1 MMERGPDDDAL
12 DPTQEA
18 SELGMAGLLD
28 SAGRGYTSLRRG
40 DVVDGVV
47 VRVDRDEVLVDIGV
61 KSEAIVPA
69 NETGAPHGDPTRL
82 LHVGDEV
89 VAYVLQPEDV
99 DGHVI
104 LSLTRAQAE
113 RGWRLLQKVFE
124 DGETIEADVVE
135 HNKGGLIVNVFG
147 VRGFVP
153 LSQIVDL
160 KRAGA
165 PDEPIENRL
174 ATMHNRRLLL
184 KVIEMNRRRNRLI
197 LSERAAVQERRAR
210 EKERLLVELQEGD
223 VREGRVTSLCDFG
236 AFVDL
241 GGADGLIHLSELS
254 WGQVTHP
261 SQVLKV
267 GDEVGVFVVGVD
279 REKKK
284 IALSLK
290 RLQAEPWTRVAER
303 YQIGQVVTG
312 RITKLAPFGAFAE
325 IDEGVEGLIH
335 ISELA
340 DERITHPKSVLK
352 EGDEVALRI
361 IRIDPTRHRLGLSL
375 RQAQEDEQEPMS
387 AYYSTQGPES
397 TTLGDVAGGLR
408 DLSLS
413 SESGE
418 SEAPTA
424 GEATASDVGA
434 EDASP
439 AASAED
445 ESGHAGQEPDE
456 ARPAGDEPG
465 EQSSDAEPEP
475 PHHARVQA

>member
-1 MMERGPDDDAL
+1 MMERGPDDDAR
-12 DPTQEA
+12 DPFEDDA
-18 SELGMAGLLD
+18 AEPMGMAGLLD
-28 SAGRGYTSLRRG
+28 SHARGYTSLRRG
-40 DVVDGVV
+40 DVVDGVI

-69 NETGAPHGDPTRL
+69 GETGAPHGDPTRL
-82 LHVGDEV
+82 LKVGDEV

-113 RGWRLLQKVFE
+113 RGWRHLQKVFE

-160 KRAGA
+160 KRAGS

-223 VREGRVTSLCDFG
+223 VRSGRVTSLCDFG

-267 GDEVGVFVVGVD
+267 GDEVDVYVVGVD

-352 EGDEVALRI
+352 EGDEVQLRI

-375 RQAQEDEQEPMS
+375 RQAQDEETEGGIP
-387 AYYSTQGPES
+387 AYYSTQGPGS
-397 TTLGDVAGGLR
+397 TTLGDMAGGLR
-408 DLSLS
+408 DLTLS
-413 SESGE
+413 SEGPDQEGSTPEGE
-418 SEAPTA
+418 GAVAAPEIGGSAAMTSTTDAA
-424 GEATASDVGA
+424 GR
-434 EDASP
+434 
-439 AASAED
+439 AED
-445 ESGHAGQEPDE
+445 EAGS
-456 ARPAGDEPG
+456 R
-465 EQSSDAEPEP
+465 SSDVEPEP

>member
-1 MMERGPDDDAL
+1 MTYHEPDGDAQDTTQSAEEGME
-12 DPTQEA
+12 
-18 SELGMAGLLD
+18 GLLD
-28 SAGRGYTSLRRG
+28 SHAPGYGNLRRG

-69 NETGAPHGDPTRL
+69 HETGAPYGDPTRL
-82 LHVGDEV
+82 LKVGDQV
-89 VAYVLQPEDV
+89 VASVIQGEDAE
-99 DGHVI
+99 GHVI
-104 LSLTRAQAE
+104 LSLTKAQAE

-124 DGETIEADVVE
+124 EGETIEADVVE
-135 HNKGGLIVNVFG
+135 HNKGGLIVNVHG

-160 KRAGA
+160 RRAGG
-165 PDEPIENRL
+165 PEEPIENRL
-174 ATMHNRRLLL
+174 ATMHNRHLLL

-210 EKERLLVELQEGD
+210 EKDRLLSELQEGETRRG
-223 VREGRVTSLCDFG
+223 VVTSLCDFG

-261 SQVLKV
+261 SQVLRV
-267 GDEVGVFVVGVD
+267 GEEVDVYVVGVD

-290 RLQAEPWTRVAER
+290 RLQAEPWTRVQER
-303 YQIGQVVTG
+303 YHIGQVVTG

-340 DERITHPKSVLK
+340 DERITHPKSVIK
-352 EGDEVALRI
+352 EGDVVPLRI
-361 IRIDPTRHRLGLSL
+361 IRIDAARHRLGLSL
-375 RQAQEDEQEPMS
+375 RQAQEEEQEEIPS
-387 AYYSTQGPES
+387 VYSHGPQGGA
-397 TTLGDVAGGLR
+397 TLGDMATGLQG
-408 DLSLS
+408 L
-413 SESGE
+413 
-418 SEAPTA
+418 SEAYAAQQAAETEASPPTA
-424 GEATASDVGA
+424 GESPTP
-434 EDASP
+434 EPRTEPASP
-439 AASAED
+439 Q
-445 ESGHAGQEPDE
+445 G
-456 ARPAGDEPG
+456 
-465 EQSSDAEPEP
+465 DAEPN
-475 PHHARVQA
+475 PHAHAQA

>member
-1 MMERGPDDDAL
+1 MSYLEPEDDAQ
-12 DPTQEA
+12 DTSQGAEM
-18 SELGMAGLLD
+18 GMEGLLD
-28 SAGRGYTSLRRG
+28 SHAPGYGNLRRG

-69 NETGAPHGDPTRL
+69 HETGAPYGDPTRL
-82 LHVGDEV
+82 LKVGDQV
-89 VAYVLQPEDV
+89 VASVIQSEDAE
-99 DGHVI
+99 GHVI
-104 LSLTRAQAE
+104 LSLTKAQAE

-135 HNKGGLIVNVFG
+135 HNKGGLIVNVHG

-160 KRAGA
+160 RRAGG
-165 PDEPIENRL
+165 PEEPIENRL
-174 ATMHNRRLLL
+174 ATMHNRHLLL

-210 EKERLLVELQEGD
+210 EKERLLSELQEGD
-223 VREGRVTSLCDFG
+223 VRRGTVTSLCDFG

-261 SQVLKV
+261 SQVLKA
-267 GDEVGVFVVGVD
+267 GDEVDVYVVGVD
-279 REKKK
+279 RDKKK

-290 RLQAEPWTRVAER
+290 RLQAEPWARVQEH
-303 YQIGQVVTG
+303 YHIGQVVQG

-340 DERITHPKSVLK
+340 DERITHPKSVIK
-352 EGDEVALRI
+352 EGDVVPLRI
-361 IRIDPTRHRLGLSL
+361 IRIDAARHRLGLSL
-375 RQAQEDEQEPMS
+375 RQAQEEEHEEVP
-387 AYYSTQGPES
+387 
-397 TTLGDVAGGLR
+397 
-408 DLSLS
+408 
-413 SESGE
+413 
-418 SEAPTA
+418 
-424 GEATASDVGA
+424 
-434 EDASP
+434 
-439 AASAED
+439 
-445 ESGHAGQEPDE
+445 
-456 ARPAGDEPG
+456 
-465 EQSSDAEPEP
+465 
-475 PHHARVQA
+475 

>member
-1 MMERGPDDDAL
+1 MTYSEPDGDAQDTSQGAEEGME
-12 DPTQEA
+12 
-18 SELGMAGLLD
+18 GLLD
-28 SAGRGYTSLRRG
+28 SHAPGYGNLRRG
-40 DVVDGVV
+40 DVVDGIV

-69 NETGAPHGDPTRL
+69 HETGAPYGDPTRL
-82 LHVGDEV
+82 LKVGDQV
-89 VAYVLQPEDV
+89 VASVIQPEDAE
-99 DGHVI
+99 GHVI
-104 LSLTRAQAE
+104 LSLTKAQAE
-113 RGWRLLQKVFE
+113 RGWRVLQKVFE
-124 DGETIEADVVE
+124 EGETIEADVVE
-135 HNKGGLIVNVFG
+135 HNKGGLIANVYG

-160 KRAGA
+160 KRAGS

-174 ATMHNRRLLL
+174 ATMHGRHLLL

-223 VREGRVTSLCDFG
+223 VRRGRVTSLCDFG

-267 GDEVGVFVVGVD
+267 GEEVDVYVVGVD

-284 IALSLK
+284 VALSLK

-303 YQIGQVVTG
+303 YHIGQVVKG

-335 ISELA
+335 ISELCE
-340 DERITHPKSVLK
+340 ERVTHPKSVLK
-352 EGDEVALRI
+352 EGDEVLLRI
-361 IRIDPTRHRLGLSL
+361 IRIDAQRHRLGLSL
-375 RQAQEDEQEPMS
+375 RQAQEEEQESYP
-387 AYYSTQGPES
+387 AVYTTQGP
-397 TTLGDVAGGLR
+397 TGATLGEVAGLR
-408 DLSLS
+408 HLPGRA
-413 SESGE
+413 ETA
-418 SEAPTA
+418 SEAGATEGAERPPTA
-424 GEATASDVGA
+424 G
-434 EDASP
+434 
-439 AASAED
+439 ASA
-445 ESGHAGQEPDE
+445 
-456 ARPAGDEPG
+456 
-465 EQSSDAEPEP
+465 AE
-475 PHHARVQA
+475 HD

>member
-1 MMERGPDDDAL
+1 MTYHEPDGDAQDTTQNGEEGME
-12 DPTQEA
+12 
-18 SELGMAGLLD
+18 GLLD
-28 SAGRGYTSLRRG
+28 SHSPGYGNLRRG

-69 NETGAPHGDPTRL
+69 HETGAPYGDPTRL
-82 LHVGDEV
+82 LKVGDSV
-89 VAYVLQPEDV
+89 VASVIQGEDAE
-99 DGHVI
+99 GHVI
-104 LSLTRAQAE
+104 LSLTKAQAE

-135 HNKGGLIVNVFG
+135 HNKGGLIVNVHG

-160 KRAGA
+160 RRAGG
-165 PDEPIENRL
+165 PEEPIENRL
-174 ATMHNRRLLL
+174 ATMHNRHLLL

-210 EKERLLVELQEGD
+210 EKDRLLTELQEGD
-223 VREGRVTSLCDFG
+223 TRRGIVTSLCDFG

-261 SQVLKV
+261 SQMLKV
-267 GDEVGVFVVGVD
+267 GDEVDVYVVGVD

-290 RLQAEPWTRVAER
+290 RLQAEPWTRVQEH
-303 YQIGQVVTG
+303 YHIGQVVTG

-340 DERITHPKSVLK
+340 DERITHPKSVIK
-352 EGDEVALRI
+352 EGDVVPLRI
-361 IRIDPTRHRLGLSL
+361 IRIDAARHRLGLSL
-375 RQAQEDEQEPMS
+375 RQAQEEEHDEIPS
-387 AYYSTQGPES
+387 VYSQGPQGGA
-397 TTLGDVAGGLR
+397 TLGDLATGLQG
-408 DLSLS
+408 L
-413 SESGE
+413 
-418 SEAPTA
+418 SEAYA
-424 GEATASDVGA
+424 AQEAADEV
-434 EDASP
+434 E
-439 AASAED
+439 AASMNAAE
-445 ESGHAGQEPDE
+445 PPE
-456 ARPAGDEPG
+456 ADAPADTTSPQG
-465 EQSSDAEPEP
+465 DAEPNS
-475 PHHARVQA
+475 HARAQA

>member
-12 DPTQEA
+12 DPTQNDA

-303 YQIGQVVTG
+303 
-312 RITKLAPFGAFAE
+312 
-325 IDEGVEGLIH
+325 
-335 ISELA
+335 
-340 DERITHPKSVLK
+340 
-352 EGDEVALRI
+352 
-361 IRIDPTRHRLGLSL
+361 
-375 RQAQEDEQEPMS
+375 
-387 AYYSTQGPES
+387 
-397 TTLGDVAGGLR
+397 
-408 DLSLS
+408 
-413 SESGE
+413 
-418 SEAPTA
+418 
-424 GEATASDVGA
+424 
-434 EDASP
+434 
-439 AASAED
+439 
-445 ESGHAGQEPDE
+445 
-456 ARPAGDEPG
+456 
-465 EQSSDAEPEP
+465 
-475 PHHARVQA
+475 